1 MEQLRVS
8 NGFYI
13 EASNIPVNTFKS
25 VCFNR
30 LKNKFQAVLVTQTVD
45 EENSTRCT
53 HHIAIQN
60 EYRVSLYCH
69 NLVIYVTINL
79 NKLG

>member
-13 EASNIPVNTFKS
+13 KASNIPVNTFKS

-30 LKNKFQAVLVTQTVD
+30 LKNKFQAILVTQTIN
-45 EENSTRCT
+45 EESSTYST

-60 EYRVSLYCH
+60 EYRVSLKCC
-69 NLVIYVTINL
+69 NLVIYTTL
-79 NKLG
+79 KLILLG

>member
-13 EASNIPVNTFKS
+13 KASNIPVNTFKS
-25 VCFNR
+25 VYFNR
-30 LKNKFQAVLVTQTVD
+30 LKNKFQAVLVTQ
-45 EENSTRCT
+45 NSTRCT

-60 EYRVSLYCH
+60 EYRVSLNCH
-69 NLVIYVTINL
+69 NLVIYVTIKL